1 MLLLGAVMR
10 RREFLGVLGS
20 AAAAWPLAARAQQPA
35 MPVIGFLHTAS
46 AVQVTPQLEGF
57 RRGLAESGY
66 VVAQDVAIEYRW
78 ADGHFDRLPA
88 LAAELVQRRVTVLIS
103 GGGPKT
109 ALAVKAATSEIP
121 ILFVMTDD
129 PVKHGV
135 VASLNRPGG
144 NITGATFFSTAL
156 VAKRL
161 ELLRE
166 LVPAADGIVFL
177 TDPND
182 IESEL
187 EARDVQSAAQA
198 MRQQITILKAANVSD
213 LDAVFAGLVQPR
225 TKAIFVGSNVFF
237 VAVRDQL
244 AVLAARYA
252 VPIVYPGRLFVA
264 SGGLASYG
272 TSLPE
277 AYRQIG
283 LYAGR
288 ILKGEKPANLPVVQP
303 TKFETIVNLKTAK
316 ALGLVVPYNLL
327 ARADEVIE

>member
-144 NITGATFFSTAL
+144 NITGATFFGTAL

-225 TKAIFVGSNVFF
+225 TKAILVGSNVFF

-277 AYRQIG
+277 AYMQIG

>member
-1 MLLLGAVMR
+1 MQ
-10 RREFLGVLGS
+10 RREFITLLGG
-20 AAAAWPLAARAQQPA
+20 AAAAWPLSARGQQSA
-35 MPVIGFLHTAS
+35 MPVIGFLHTSS
-46 AVQVTPQLEGF
+46 AVQITPQLEGF

-103 GGGPKT
+103 GGGPRT
-109 ALAVKAATSEIP
+109 ALAVKAATSVIP

-187 EARDVQSAAQA
+187 EARDVQSAAQTTG
-198 MRQQITILKAANVSD
+198 QQITILKAANVSD

-225 TKAIFVGSNVFF
+225 TKAILVGSNVFF

>member
-1 MLLLGAVMR
+1 MQRRDLIALLGA
-10 RREFLGVLGS
+10 FLGGAVV
-20 AAAAWPLAARAQQPA
+20 AWPIAACAQQPA
-35 MPVIGFLHTAS
+35 MPVIGFLHTSS
-46 AVQVTPQLEGF
+46 AVQITPQLEGL

-66 VVAQDVAIEYRW
+66 VEAQNVAIEYRW

-88 LAAELVQRRVTVLIS
+88 LAAELVQRHVTLLIS
-103 GGGPKT
+103 GGGPQT

-161 ELLRE
+161 ALLRE

-198 MRQQITILKAANVSD
+198 MGQQITILKAANVSD

-225 TKAIFVGSNVFF
+225 TKAILVGSNVFF

-244 AVLAARYA
+244 TVLAARYA

-288 ILKGEKPANLPVVQP
+288 VLKGEKPANLPVVQP

-316 ALGLVVPYNLL
+316 ALSLVVPYNLL

>member
-1 MLLLGAVMR
+1 MR
-10 RREFLGVLGS
+10 RREFIKAIAGS
-20 AAAAWPLAARAQQPA
+20 AVAWPLAARAQQPA
-35 MPVIGFLHTAS
+35 MPVIGFLHAAS
-46 AVQVTPQLEGF
+46 AVPTTPQLEGL

-66 VVAQDVAIEYRW
+66 VEAQNVAIEYRW

-88 LAAELVQRRVTVLIS
+88 LAAELVQRHVTLLIS
-103 GGGPKT
+103 GGGPQT

-166 LVPAADGIVFL
+166 LVPAADGIAFL

-187 EARDVQSAAQA
+187 EARDLQSAAQA
-198 MRQQITILKAANVSD
+198 MGQQLTVLKASNVSD
-213 LDAVFAGLVQPR
+213 LDAGFAGLIQPR
-225 TKAIFVGSNVFF
+225 TKALLVGSNVFF
-237 VAVRDQL
+237 VFFVGVRNQL
-244 AVLAARYA
+244 IALAARYA
-252 VPIVYPGRLFVA
+252 VPTIYPGRLFVT

-272 TSLPE
+272 TSLPD

-303 TKFETIVNLKTAK
+303 TKFELVFNLKTAK
-316 ALGLVVPYNLL
+316 ALGLPIPPALL
-327 ARADEVIE
+327 TSADEVIE